1 MPQTGRCGDA
11 VHPCAPVGTSGML
24 GRAGPGMVWVQWLAL
39 CIHCGDIHHS
49 NGGDQPEPW
58 RAERR
63 PGAFGDGEALSLFPQ
78 EDPAPCDAALHPPL
92 FLLRTGNRHGR
103 RVETGGDGRGPHHEQ
118 WDRRRHHHRE
128 AEYPARRD
136 HRVGIPAG
144 GRMLYYTEAGVPA
157 SVQER
162 GSPML
167 RLSGL
172 CKRFEDLP
180 VLSNLS
186 LTLSRG
192 EIVAL
197 IGPSG
202 CGKTTLLNIISGLT
216 APDAG
221 TVEGADGRLSY
232 MFQSARLLPW
242 CTVEENIRLVRED
255 APAEEVRSLIT
266 AVGLEGF
273 ERYYPGQL
281 SGGMARRCA
290 LARAFHFGG
299 EIFLMDEPFQGLDY
313 GIRMEM
319 LSMLLSIWQRE
330 GPGRI
335 RVSFKTVQ
343 GSVSW
348 DTCYTPCGMCPAF
361 NYTSITYPC

>member
-1 MPQTGRCGDA
+1 
-11 VHPCAPVGTSGML
+11 
-24 GRAGPGMVWVQWLAL
+24 
-39 CIHCGDIHHS
+39 
-49 NGGDQPEPW
+49 
-58 RAERR
+58 
-63 PGAFGDGEALSLFPQ
+63 
-78 EDPAPCDAALHPPL
+78 
-92 FLLRTGNRHGR
+92 
-103 RVETGGDGRGPHHEQ
+103 
-118 WDRRRHHHRE
+118 
-128 AEYPARRD
+128 
-136 HRVGIPAG
+136 
-144 GRMLYYTEAGVPA
+144 
-157 SVQER
+157 
-162 GSPML
+162 ML
-167 RLSGL
+167 RLSGI

-242 CTVEENIRLVRED
+242 RTVEENIRLVRED

-330 GPGRI
+330 RFDLPGPEGRDASAPELARLRQEII
-335 RVSFKTVQ
+335 RRITGYNQSGCHGNGVPQ
-343 GSVSW
+343 GNVI
-348 DTCYTPCGMCPAF
+348 Y
-361 NYTSITYPC
+361 

>member
-1 MPQTGRCGDA
+1 
-11 VHPCAPVGTSGML
+11 
-24 GRAGPGMVWVQWLAL
+24 
-39 CIHCGDIHHS
+39 
-49 NGGDQPEPW
+49 
-58 RAERR
+58 
-63 PGAFGDGEALSLFPQ
+63 
-78 EDPAPCDAALHPPL
+78 
-92 FLLRTGNRHGR
+92 
-103 RVETGGDGRGPHHEQ
+103 
-118 WDRRRHHHRE
+118 
-128 AEYPARRD
+128 
-136 HRVGIPAG
+136 
-144 GRMLYYTEAGVPA
+144 
-157 SVQER
+157 
-162 GSPML
+162 ML
-167 RLSGL
+167 RLSGI

-242 CTVEENIRLVRED
+242 RTVEENIRLVREE
-255 APAEEVRSLIT
+255 APAGEVRSLIT

-330 GPGRI
+330 RPGVLFVTHEI
-335 RVSFKTVQ
+335 DEALTVATSP
-343 GSVSW
+343 GSLRAPLQPASGL
-348 DTCYTPCGMCPAF
+348 TSPARRGGTPPPLNWPGCAKRSSGGSPVRTGLVATAMA
-361 NYTSITYPC
+361 SHKEM